1 MKISSKQYIYK
12 LSNVILKWSLVYMIV
27 LFFLEDLK
35 PFLVSTVFSP
45 HWILLILV
53 ISLVGVLIFASYG
66 HDGDEIKSKIK
77 NKLSSK
83 SVSLNKFDIWFF
95 RIVIF
100 GFILLWL
107 PQLWNLLGFLGFLL
121 VVVLAIASEKVTLA
135 FFKK

>member
-1 MKISSKQYIYK
+1 MPFSIT
-12 LSNVILKWSLVYMIV
+12 

-53 ISLVGVLIFASYG
+53 ISLAGVLTFASYG
-66 HDGDEIKSKIK
+66 HDGDEIKGKIK

-107 PQLWNLLGFLGFLL
+107 PQLWGLFGFLGFLL
-121 VVVLAIASEKVTLA
+121 VIALAIASEKVTLA